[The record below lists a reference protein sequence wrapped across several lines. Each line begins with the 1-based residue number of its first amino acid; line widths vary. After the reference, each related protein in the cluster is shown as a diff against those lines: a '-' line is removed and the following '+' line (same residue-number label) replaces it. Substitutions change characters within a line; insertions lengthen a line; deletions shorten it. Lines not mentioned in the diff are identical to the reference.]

1 MILWSHKTIK
11 KAGVLIETAS
21 DDDTVHDNRVA
32 DTTRVVSLII
42 IDTAPKVKSSCIT
55 SRKGEFVLSK
65 KFNLLKEVIDILSN
79 PKLNAALGLLLTP
92 TPLYEPSIE
101 DIRRRDGISDK
112 LYFSLEETEQPSDN
126 QTE

>member
-1 MILWSHKTIK
+1 MKENGKIF
-11 KAGVLIETAS
+11 
-21 DDDTVHDNRVA
+21 
-32 DTTRVVSLII
+32 
-42 IDTAPKVKSSCIT
+42 SCIT
-55 SRKGEFVLSK
+55 SRKREVVL
-65 KFNLLKEVIDILSN
+65 FLSN

-101 DIRRRDGISDK
+101 DIRRRNGISDK